1 MLAWLPRSAS
11 YSTGTSRARCA
22 RRWLP
27 WRRSGYRGP
36 RTRGSASAAVA
47 AGRRLQQRAS
57 GSGTP
62 IGFIPAAS
70 RTMLG
75 RTTSRHDGDDLRR
88 TNGLAVAR
96 VRTPG
101 PRSHHGGE
109 PAVLPAAPRQ
119 DEIAGSLN
127 LYSTSP
133 EAFDQWGQSIG
144 LLLASNGALVIANG
158 RARQHRQHLQAALAT
173 NREIGVAIGNR
184 HGHPSPQQGRCP
196 RAVADSQPP
205 RQAANSPSW
214 PARWS
219 EPPGCRQ
226 SRRRPR
232 HSGRVASAPTDPLP
246 APQATV
252 PRRSGGEGLGGVCSD
267 PVGRATP

>member
-173 NREIGVAIGNR
+173 NREIGVAIGIVMATHRLNR
-184 HGHPSPQQGRCP
+184 EDALALLRIASHHGSRKLAELAGEVVRTARLPSKPPQTEAFRP
-196 RAVADSQPP
+196 VA
-205 RQAANSPSW
+205 
-214 PARWS
+214 
-219 EPPGCRQ
+219 G
-226 SRRRPR
+226 
-232 HSGRVASAPTDPLP
+232 APTDPLP

-267 PVGRATP
+267 PVGRATH

>member
-1 MLAWLPRSAS
+1 MRGVGCLGGAAGTGGRGRGSQPLPRWQLGDG
-11 YSTGTSRARCA
+11 YSNEPA
-22 RRWLP
+22 
-27 WRRSGYRGP
+27 GP
-36 RTRGSASAAVA
+36 GHRPGSV
-47 AGRRLQQRAS
+47 
-57 GSGTP
+57 
-62 IGFIPAAS
+62 PAAS
-70 RTMLG
+70 RTMRG
-75 RTTSRHDGDDLRR
+75 RTASRHGGDDLRR

-101 PRSHHGGE
+101 PRNTT
-109 PAVLPAAPRQ
+109 VVRLLLPAAPKQ